1 MRIELRMQLPW
12 VPFAVAVL
20 GSMVLTPVARRLAWR
35 LKVLDQPDGKR
46 KLHKAPVPLL
56 GGVAVYVS
64 LLLGL
69 TTACL
74 LLAGP
79 SGSPLIELVQVL
91 APAAGFV
98 CLMGCV
104 DDRWDLH
111 PRLKLLL
118 QVSATLP
125 IALAGFTVN
134 RVVMFGVPI
143 ELGWLGVPL
152 TVCWLVGCIN
162 ALNLLDGLDGL
173 ASVVGLST
181 ALMMALIAANEG
193 HPHVSMIAIVLAG
206 ALVGFLVYNLPP
218 ASIYLGDSGS
228 MVIGLVV
235 GILAIQGAL
244 KTSATMSITAP
255 AVVMSIPML
264 DTLLAIIRRKLKGQR
279 FDAADRGHIHH
290 RLLDRGLS
298 NWQVLCVIGSLCL
311 LTGAAATFA
320 TLLRNEI
327 LAWVTTV
334 TLIVFLVRIRWFG
347 HHELMLVK
355 LLAASALARLG
366 QWLVGTGRAGRGI
379 ARSIPERFDEAW
391 PQLIRDAAFWQAR
404 GIELFLR
411 RQTEVCGE
419 ESWSASSESTDALPA
434 WSLTV
439 SIAQGEWNCELRAT
453 GDDGAAPHRA
463 VLPQLSRLLEIYGRH
478 WVAHPERL
486 PGDSL
491 RILPHPANLPD
502 QALSR
507 RDAA

>member
-1 MRIELRMQLPW
+1 MQLPW

-20 GSMVLTPVARRLAWR
+20 GSLVLTPVARQLAWR

-46 KLHKAPVPLL
+46 KLHKRPVPLL
-56 GGVAVYVS
+56 GGVAVYAS
-64 LLLGL
+64 LLVGL
-69 TTACL
+69 TTACFLQPWPDRSL
-74 LLAGP
+74 LV
-79 SGSPLIELVQVL
+79 ELVQVL

-104 DDRWDLH
+104 DDCWDLH
-111 PRLKLLL
+111 PRLKLVL
-118 QVSATLP
+118 QISATLP

-134 RVVMFGVPI
+134 RVVVFGTPV

-193 HPHVSMIAIVLAG
+193 HVHVSVIAVVLAG

-290 RLLDRGLS
+290 RLLDRGLN

-334 TLIVFLVRIRWFG
+334 TLIVFLVRMRWFG

-355 LLAASALARLG
+355 LLIAAALARLG
-366 QWLVGTGRAGRGI
+366 QWLVGSGREVRAGG
-379 ARSIPERFDEAW
+379 ARSVPQAFDEAW
-391 PQLIRDAAFWQAR
+391 PQLVRDAAFWQAR
-404 GIELFLR
+404 RIDLLLR
-411 RQTEVCGE
+411 RENEVRVE
-419 ESWSASSESTDALPA
+419 ESWSAPTVSAEAVTG

-439 SIAQGEWNCELRAT
+439 TIARGEWNCELSAR
-453 GDDGAAPHRA
+453 GNDGAAPHPA
-463 VLPQLSRLLEIYGRH
+463 VLPQLLRVLEAYGRH
-478 WVAHPERL
+478 WAAHPEQL
-486 PGDSL
+486 PDGSL
-491 RILPHPANLPD
+491 RILPHLANLPA
-502 QALSR
+502 QSRSR